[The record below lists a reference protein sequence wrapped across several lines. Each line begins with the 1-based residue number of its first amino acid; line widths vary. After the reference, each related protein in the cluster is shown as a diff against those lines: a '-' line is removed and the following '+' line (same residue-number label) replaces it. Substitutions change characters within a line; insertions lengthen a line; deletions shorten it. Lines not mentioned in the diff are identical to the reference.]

1 MAFIIL
7 NGNPSEGYKAI
18 GPFSTFDDADAADT
32 TMTVGQDDGG
42 PAGNSWIMGVTHYPH
57 WLNNGHQYPRLIE
70 ELQAA
75 GAFTPAVMEA
85 LAKSMDLQESDIQEL
100 IERARNDWEECI
112 KVSK

>member
-1 MAFIIL
+1 
-7 NGNPSEGYKAI
+7 
-18 GPFSTFDDADAADT
+18 
-32 TMTVGQDDGG
+32 
-42 PAGNSWIMGVTHYPH
+42 MG
-57 WLNNGHQYPRLIE
+57 YPRLIE